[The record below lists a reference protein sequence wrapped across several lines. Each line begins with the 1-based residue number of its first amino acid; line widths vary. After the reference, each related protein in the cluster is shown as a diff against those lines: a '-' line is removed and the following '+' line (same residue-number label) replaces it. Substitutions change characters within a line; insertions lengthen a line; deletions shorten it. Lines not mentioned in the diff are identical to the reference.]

1 MIDPEL
7 RKLVPDHVRDD
18 QIVDYDYVGDARIEK
33 VGDVQLGLHALHSE
47 APDIFYSPRN
57 GGFWVVTRLDLMSKV
72 LPDTEHFS
80 NRVLEIP
87 RIYSDNLMI
96 PLNLDPPEHLP
107 FRMVLMRHFDPKSI
121 RAMEPTV
128 RSWANRLIDA
138 FIDKGRCEFAEE
150 IGAAFPVS
158 VFMELMG
165 YPLERFEEFR
175 SITHDFFR
183 PDILPPDRVKVQNK
197 IIGIVAEFFEMRRKE
212 PRDDLL
218 TKLSEEKVKDRKLT
232 SNELNS
238 MGFLLFLAGLDTV
251 ANTLAFTF
259 NYLAQ
264 DSALQARLAAHP
276 EIIPTF
282 VEEALRRFSIV
293 QQPRIVKKDFEF
305 LGAQLREGDMIV
317 CSLPLAGMDERK
329 NPSPEIF
336 DVDRKNRAHIAFS
349 TGPHTCI
356 GNYLARMEM
365 RAPTEEWTKRIPH
378 FWRAPGCIP
387 KWRSAG
393 VAALSKVYLE
403 WPRQTEAS
411 PLRPQASLVGT
422 PTGPRGPT

>member
-7 RKLVPDHVRDD
+7 RSLVPTHVRDD
-18 QIVDYDYVGDARIEK
+18 QIVDYDYLADDRIK
-33 VGDVQLGLHALHSE
+33 RADDVQLGAHALHLE

-57 GGFWVVTRLDLMSKV
+57 GGFWVITRMDLMSKV

-80 NRVLEIP
+80 NAVLEIP
-87 RIYSDNLMI
+87 RIYSSNRMI
-96 PLNLDPPEHLP
+96 PLNLDPPDHLP
-107 FRMVLMRHFDPKSI
+107 FRMVLMRHFDPKTI
-121 RAMEPTV
+121 RAMEPNV

-158 VFMELMG
+158 VFMQLMG

-175 SITHDFFR
+175 GIVHDFFS
-183 PDILPPDRVKVQNK
+183 PDISPPDRVKVQDK
-197 IIGIVAEFFEMRRKE
+197 IIGIVAEYFEMRRKE

-218 TKLSEEKVKDRKLT
+218 SKLLEEKVKDRKLT
-232 SNELNS
+232 PDELNS
-238 MGFLLFLAGLDTV
+238 IGFLLFLAGLDTV

-259 NYLAQ
+259 NHLSQ
-264 DSALQARLAAHP
+264 DPALQARLVAEP
-276 EIIPTF
+276 EIIPIF

-293 QQPRIVKKDFEF
+293 QQPRICKKDFEF
-305 LGAQLREGDMIV
+305 QGAQFREGDMVV

-329 NPSPEIF
+329 NPHPDVF
-336 DVDRKNRAHIAFS
+336 DLDRKNRAHIAFS

-365 RAPTEEWTKRIPH
+365 RILTEEWMQRIPA
-378 FWRAPGCIP
+378 FRRVPGTRP
-387 KWRSAG
+387 EWRSGG
-393 VAALSKVYLE
+393 VAALAKLHLE
-403 WPRQTEAS
+403 WPVPGKAS
-411 PLRPQASLVGT
+411 
-422 PTGPRGPT
+422 